1 MSRLIVFLADGME
14 EVECLAVVDVA
25 RRAGM
30 DVRMVSV
37 TGDLTVTGSHEI
49 AVRAD
54 ELFDKAAC
62 ESADALYLPG
72 GMPGTENLA
81 AHEGLRAI
89 VREFFDGGKRLA
101 ALCAAPSV
109 FGRMGLLRGKKAT
122 CYPGFETTLEGAE
135 CTGAGVVTDGNVTTG
150 RGLGFAVDLGIE
162 LVRLLEGEEKA
173 LDVKQRIQHPD
184 C

>member
-1 MSRLIVFLADGME
+1 MSKLIAFFADGTE

-25 RRAGM
+25 RRAGI
-30 DVRMVSV
+30 DVKTVSV
-37 TGDLTVTGSHEI
+37 TGSRIVTGSHGI
-49 AVRAD
+49 SVQTD
-54 ELFDKAAC
+54 ELFDPAVCAD
-62 ESADALYLPG
+62 ADALYLPG

-81 AHEGLRAI
+81 AHEGVCAL
-89 VREFFDGGKRLA
+89 VREFAAQGKYIA

-109 FGRMGLLRGKKAT
+109 FGRMGLLNGRTAT
-122 CYPGFETTLEGAE
+122 CFPGFEQMLEGAKH
-135 CTGAGVVTDGNVTTG
+135 TRQGVVTDGNVTTG